1 MDKIEKFIKELPGKC
16 IDYMANVEINELEK
30 SDNFTAAVDNLLEK
44 KYEIKEENY
53 NKQVEEINKN

>member
-16 IDYMANVEINELEK
+16 IDYMTNVEINELEK
-30 SDNFTAAVDNLLEK
+30 SDNFTAAVDDLLEK